1 LRNEN
6 ENATGWIRNR
16 SHKELVIY
24 QKTLNAQRPTPN
36 TQ

>member
-24 QKTLNAQRPTPN
+24 QKTLNGASRTCI
-36 TQ
+36 